1 MKKLLA
7 AATVAALMTSGSAFA
22 ASSASADI
30 TLSAVVPNTCYIV
43 GLTPGTLPASVSGT
57 SASNTNSAAVTIS
70 YGSQLADPNTALA
83 LSKTATYT
91 LNAYCNYAGHAVS
104 LKSVQGGLVTAS
116 NAVTVGNFDHRINY
130 TANYTWDGTV
140 NPTITTSGN
149 LGNGNAAAV
158 TSPAASAALPTN
170 VTNAVLTITTTAG
183 TNPLVEGTYGDTLK
197 ISLGAA
203 L

>member
-140 NPTITTSGN
+140 N